1 MGLTCYR
8 APRHWRRVPHG
19 GSIAVDLVK
28 CLHAGVA
35 LYIAGGETVLTSGA
49 AFTLTDGQDVQ
60 GIHPSCISAVYDA
73 FTGKDV
79 TDTIVQGSSRAQATR
94 MEVFTAEAAPD
105 DVPRVTV
112 HTKEELQDALEYL
125 AAAVEASQEVDKVG
139 RLRPLR
145 PRACRMTV
153 QTVSPWWDP
162 LGTSGREWAGGHAG

>member
-1 MGLTCYR
+1 MGLLPG
-8 APRHWRRVPHG
+8 ALMG
-19 GSIAVDLVK
+19 GQRTHIHLTTYPLNTQGFVEARGHRPYAIAVDLVK

-79 TDTIVQGSSRAQATR
+79 TDTIVQGSSRAQATP
-94 MEVFTAEAAPD
+94 MEVFTAEATPD

-112 HTKEELQDALEYL
+112 RTKEELL
-125 AAAVEASQEVDKVG
+125 S
-139 RLRPLR
+139 
-145 PRACRMTV
+145 PR
-153 QTVSPWWDP
+153 WDP
-162 LGTSGREWAGGHAG
+162 LGTPGRECWAGGHAG

>member
-1 MGLTCYR
+1 MEARGHRPY
-8 APRHWRRVPHG
+8 A
-19 GSIAVDLVK
+19 IAVDLVK

-79 TDTIVQGSSRAQATR
+79 TDTIVQGSSRAQATP

-112 HTKEELQDALEYL
+112 RTKEELQDALEY
-125 AAAVEASQEVDKVG
+125 QVG

-153 QTVSPWWDP
+153 QTTPPRP
-162 LGTSGREWAGGHAG
+162 LVLVGPAG

>member
-1 MGLTCYR
+1 M
-8 APRHWRRVPHG
+8 
-19 GSIAVDLVK
+19 
-28 CLHAGVA
+28 
-35 LYIAGGETVLTSGA
+35 LTSGA

-79 TDTIVQGSSRAQATR
+79 TDTIVQGSSRAQATP

-125 AAAVEASQEVDKVG
+125 TAAVEATQEAG
-139 RLRPLR
+139 QGGETSATE
-145 PRACRMTV
+145 ACRMTV
-153 QTVSPWWDP
+153 QTTPPRALILVGPTGYP
-162 LGTSGREWAGGHAG
+162 RAGMLGRRPCRLTTAPRSK